1 MGAFGELLLLGLAE
15 RAGAG
20 EDVLR
25 VMRDHLYRPEGGQGV
40 KGADLTFTDAATGER
55 VGIDAKT
62 FDCAPNKR
70 LFAINDK
77 KHEELGGEATH
88 YFCVSGRPLGTHVA
102 VAALIPYADV
112 DRWPRAD
119 LGGFGSPSRN
129 LPIEKFF
136 AAYHGEAGLLER
148 LRAAPVLERA
158 AVQRAGKDERVIE
171 EMRSIL
177 E

>member
-88 YFCVSGRPLGTHVA
+88 YFCVSGRPLGTYVA
-102 VAALIPYADV
+102 VAALIPYVRRVNVAGHAARDV
-112 DRWPRAD
+112 WPAAAKWGRAP
-119 LGGFGSPSRN
+119 LTRLSAERSPDVGTAPER
-129 LPIEKFF
+129 PPP
-136 AAYHGEAGLLER
+136 AA
-148 LRAAPVLERA
+148 LRHKQRG
-158 AVQRAGKDERVIE
+158 RAGR
-171 EMRSIL
+171 RSV
-177 E
+177 